1 MGDKYGICAVSGL
14 PIGDEEVV
22 VIILAGSSLHDG
34 YGSEARW
41 VPRSPPLSNNYDREG
56 NGCYPSEDGWME
68 RLAWEQIQLDPAEP
82 LSEGDNFEEMM
93 EGTIPYG
100 IHKVVDRKGERP
112 VPLRLAVI
120 RRDVWD
126 PMMKMTVGKY
136 TLESITLELRKGLD
150 EAIKRV
156 ADEVEWARE
165 DGKNLDRKE
174 ILWRASY
181 RLPYVMIPDDPGRAG
196 LATSFTNF
204 AYLCATRAILQED
217 IAMVVGKFAELCLM
231 RILMGRLNREWAPS
245 PHGPQAPNHK
255 VIAEC
260 CALFSKL
267 AKKAARRKN
276 PWGDE

>member
-1 MGDKYGICAVSGL
+1 MSDKYGICAVSGL
-14 PIGDEEVV
+14 PIGDEDVV
-22 VIILAGSSLHDG
+22 VIILAGSERTSDV
-34 YGSEARW
+34 GSEARW
-41 VPRSPPLSNNYDREG
+41 VPRSPPIHNTYDREH
-56 NGCYPSEDGWME
+56 NGCYEPGDGWME
-68 RLAWEQIQLDPAEP
+68 RIAWEQIQLDPAEP
-82 LSEGDNFEEMM
+82 LDENANFGKMM
-93 EGTIPYG
+93 EEIIPYG
-100 IHKVVDRKGERP
+100 LHKVVDRKGERP

-126 PMMKMTVGKY
+126 PMMKMAVGKY
-136 TLESITLELRKGLD
+136 TLESITRELRKGLD
-150 EAIKRV
+150 ETIERV
-156 ADEVEWARE
+156 ARELEWARE

-181 RLPYVMIPDDPGRAG
+181 RLPNVMIPDDPGRAG
-196 LATSFTNF
+196 LATSFANF

-260 CALFSKL
+260 YALFSKL
-267 AKKAARRKN
+267 AKKAARRKD

>member
-1 MGDKYGICAVSGL
+1 MSDINGICAVSGL
-14 PIGDEEVV
+14 PIGDEGVV
-22 VIILAGSSLHDG
+22 VIILAGSSLRDG

-41 VPRSPPLSNNYDREG
+41 VPRSPPMSNAYDREA
-56 NGCYPSEDGWME
+56 NGCYSSEDGWME

-82 LSEGDNFEEMM
+82 LSEEENFEDMM
-93 EGTIPYG
+93 TEVLPYG
-100 IHKVVDRKGERP
+100 IHKVVDMKGERP
-112 VPLRLAVI
+112 VPLRLALI

-136 TLESITLELRKGLD
+136 TLESITQDLRKGLD
-150 EAIKRV
+150 EVTERV
-156 ADEVEWARE
+156 ANEVDWARE
-165 DGKNLDRKE
+165 DGKEMDRRK

-181 RLPYVMIPDDPGRAG
+181 RLPNVMIPDDPYRAG
-196 LATSFTNF
+196 LATSFVNF

-231 RILMGRLNREWAPS
+231 RILMGRLSREWAPS
-245 PHGPQAPNHK
+245 PNGPQAPRHK

-260 CALFSKL
+260 YALFSKL
-267 AKKAARRKN
+267 AKKAARRKD